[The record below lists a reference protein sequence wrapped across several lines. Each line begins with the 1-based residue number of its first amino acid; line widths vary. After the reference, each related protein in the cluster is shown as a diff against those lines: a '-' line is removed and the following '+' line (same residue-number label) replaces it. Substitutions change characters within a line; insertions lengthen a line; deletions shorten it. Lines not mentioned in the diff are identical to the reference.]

1 MRSICVYCGSGF
13 GRSPAYRAAAQSLG
27 ASLARHGKALVYG
40 GGHVGLMGVVAD
52 AALSGGGT
60 VIGVIPKNL
69 VAREVEHRGLSQ
81 LFEVDDMHARKAK
94 MAELSD
100 AFIALPGGL
109 GTFDELFEMLTWAQL
124 RMHRKPVALLN
135 VEGYFEPLLSAIEHA
150 IQEGFVAPENRSLLK
165 VFSSLEALE
174 GDWFACI

>member
-1 MRSICVYCGSGF
+1 
-13 GRSPAYRAAAQSLG
+13 
-27 ASLARHGKALVYG
+27 
-40 GGHVGLMGVVAD
+40 MGVVAD